1 MTPPHRDAATGAPTA
16 STCYQAESKLMQA
29 DVMDTRQIHAN
40 DPALADVLT
49 LIRTA
54 FSAMDGRIDPP
65 SSMHR
70 LTEATLARA
79 ARVGELWA
87 IGAPPVASVLL
98 EAREGALYLS
108 KLAVAPGHRRQGLAA
123 RLMSL
128 AETRARARG
137 LGALELN
144 TRVELTENH
153 ATFHA
158 LGFERIAETAHPGFD
173 RPTSVLMRKA
183 L

>member
-79 ARVGELWA
+79 AREGELWD
-87 IGAPPVASVLL
+87 
-98 EAREGALYLS
+98 REPELDSRNL
-108 KLAVAPGHRRQGLAA
+108 
-123 RLMSL
+123 SL